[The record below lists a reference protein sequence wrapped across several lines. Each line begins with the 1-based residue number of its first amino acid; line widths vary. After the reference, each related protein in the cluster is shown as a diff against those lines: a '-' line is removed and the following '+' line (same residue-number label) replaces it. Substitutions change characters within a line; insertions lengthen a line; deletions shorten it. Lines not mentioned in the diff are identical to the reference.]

1 MELGQKQQLITYL
14 SQFVTLARWEKNLSV
29 LQQRTRY
36 ITIVLEDIYQPH
48 NASAVL
54 RSCDSFGVQDVHIIE
69 NKNICT
75 ITQGVTIGS
84 DRWLT
89 LYRYNQRD
97 INNAEDCLN
106 RLKNEGYIIVATTP
120 YKQHITIKELSV
132 NTKLALMF
140 GSEING
146 LSEYAHNNA
155 DVLVKI
161 PMVGFSESF
170 NISVS
175 AALCL
180 YDVMSRLKKE
190 HNNWGL
196 TETEKLDLELNWL
209 RKSIKGGELIEKKFF
224 RDVYYPHSALHYVA
238 QKDI

>member
-1 MELGQKQQLITYL
+1 MQAEEKQQLITYL
-14 SQFVTLARWEKNLSV
+14 SQFVTVARWEKIISV

-36 ITIVLEDIYQPH
+36 ITVILEDIYQPH

-54 RSCDSFGVQDVHIIE
+54 RSCDSFGVQDIHIVE
-69 NKNICT
+69 NKNTFT

-89 LYRYNQRD
+89 LYRYNQRG
-97 INNAEDCLN
+97 INNTEECLKK
-106 RLKNEGYIIVATTP
+106 LKNEGYIIAATTP
-120 YKQHITIKELSV
+120 YKEQITIEELSV
-132 NTKLALMF
+132 KKKVALMF

-146 LSEYAHNNA
+146 LSEYAQNNA
-155 DVLVKI
+155 DVSVKI

-180 YDVMSRLKKE
+180 YDVISRLKKE
-190 HNNWGL
+190 HNNWEL
-196 TETEKLDLELNWL
+196 NETEKLYLELDWL
-209 RKSIKGGELIEKKFF
+209 RKSIKGGELIEKKFL
-224 RDVYYPHSALHYVA
+224 R
-238 QKDI
+238 QKGVGSNE

>member
-1 MELGQKQQLITYL
+1 MQLEEKQQLITYL
-14 SQFVTLARWEKNLSV
+14 SQFVTIARWEKIRSV

-36 ITIVLEDIYQPH
+36 ITVILEDIYQPH

-54 RSCDSFGVQDVHIIE
+54 RSCDSFGVQDVHIVE
-69 NKNICT
+69 NKNIFT

-89 LYRYNQRD
+89 LYRYNQPG
-97 INNAEDCLN
+97 INNTEECLK
-106 RLKNEGYIIVATTP
+106 RLKNEGYIIAATTP
-120 YKQHITIKELSV
+120 HKEQITIEELSV
-132 NTKLALMF
+132 KTKIALMF

-146 LSEYAHNNA
+146 LSEYAQNNA
-155 DVLVKI
+155 DVSVKI

-190 HNNWGL
+190 HNNWEL
-196 TETEKLDLELNWL
+196 TEIEKLDLELDWL
-209 RKSIKGGELIEKKFF
+209 RKSIRGGELIEKKFF
-224 RDVYYPHSALHYVA
+224 RL
-238 QKDI
+238 KGIEN

>member
-1 MELGQKQQLITYL
+1 MELEEKQQLITYL
-14 SQFVTLARWEKNLSV
+14 SQFVTIARREKFLSV

-36 ITIVLEDIYQPH
+36 ITVILEDIYQPH

-54 RSCDSFGVQDVHIIE
+54 RSCDSFGVQDVHIVE
-69 NKNICT
+69 NKNIFT

-89 LYRYNQRD
+89 LYRYNQPD
-97 INNAEDCLN
+97 INNTEECLK
-106 RLKNEGYIIVATTP
+106 RLKNEGYIIAATTLH
-120 YKQHITIKELSV
+120 KEQITIEQLSV
-132 NTKLALMF
+132 NTKVALMF

-146 LSEYAHNNA
+146 LSEYAQNNA
-155 DVLVKI
+155 DVSVKI

-180 YDVMSRLKKE
+180 YDVMNRLKKE
-190 HNNWGL
+190 HNNWEL
-196 TETEKLDLELNWL
+196 TETEKLDLELDWL
-209 RKSIKGGELIEKKFF
+209 RKSIKAGELIEKKFF
-224 RDVYYPHSALHYVA
+224 RDIYQVENSNRE
-238 QKDI
+238 

>member
-1 MELGQKQQLITYL
+1 MEIGKKQQLITYL
-14 SQFVTLARWEKNLSV
+14 SQFITPARREKILSV
-29 LQQRTRY
+29 LQQRTRD
-36 ITIVLEDIYQPH
+36 ITVILEDIYQPH

-54 RSCDSFGVQDVHIIE
+54 RNCDSFGVQDVHIVE
-69 NKNICT
+69 NKNIFT

-89 LYRYNQRD
+89 LYRYNEQS
-97 INNAEDCLN
+97 INNTEECLK
-106 RLKNEGYIIVATTP
+106 RLKNEGYVIAATTP
-120 YKQHITIKELSV
+120 YKEHITIEELSV
-132 NTKLALMF
+132 NTKVALMF

-146 LSEYAHNNA
+146 LSEYAKNNA
-155 DVLVKI
+155 DVSVKI

-180 YDVMSRLKKE
+180 YNLMSRLKKE
-190 HNNWGL
+190 HNNWKV

-209 RKSIKGGELIEKKFF
+209 QKSIKGGELIEKKFF
-224 RDVYYPHSALHYVA
+224 RDIY
-238 QKDI
+238 QTTGGGE